1 MYLLIIFWILHPSK
15 CASRKRLNISPR
27 NNNFAQLVTQL
38 GIFLF
43 ILKYT
48 EKTVILDK
56 NRPKEIS
63 PMNPEAKT
71 VDDSRVETIHIVRP
85 NHLNG
90 ANRLFGGILMQW
102 IDEVAGIVAK
112 RHAMANVTTASV
124 DNLTFLHGAY
134 QNDMIVIKGK
144 LTWVGT
150 SSMEVCVDTY
160 VENLSGERHRINNA
174 HFMMVALDEHDKPI
188 RVPRLILQTEDE
200 HLAWEHGEE
209 RRRIRNERRAAKLDG
224 I

>member
-1 MYLLIIFWILHPSK
+1 MIH
-15 CASRKRLNISPR
+15 
-27 NNNFAQLVTQL
+27 
-38 GIFLF
+38 
-43 ILKYT
+43 
-48 EKTVILDK
+48 
-56 NRPKEIS
+56 
-63 PMNPEAKT
+63 PEAKT
-71 VDDSRVETIHIVRP
+71 VDESRVETVRVVRP

-112 RHAMANVTTASV
+112 RHCMCNVTTASV

-144 LTWVGT
+144 MTWVGS

-160 VENLSGERHRINNA
+160 VENLQGERLRINNA
-174 HFMMVALDEHDKPI
+174 HFMMVALDENDKPVQ
-188 RVPRLILQTEDE
+188 VPRLILQTEDE
-200 HLAWEHGEE
+200 HLAWAHGEE
-209 RRRIRNERRAAKLDG
+209 RRRIRNQRRKDKLDG

>member
-1 MYLLIIFWILHPSK
+1 M
-15 CASRKRLNISPR
+15 NI
-27 NNNFAQLVTQL
+27 
-38 GIFLF
+38 
-43 ILKYT
+43 
-48 EKTVILDK
+48 
-56 NRPKEIS
+56 
-63 PMNPEAKT
+63 EAKT
-71 VDDSRVETIHIVRP
+71 VDDSRVETVHLVRP

-112 RHAMANVTTASV
+112 RHCMCNVTTASV

-144 LTWVGT
+144 MTWVGS

-174 HFMMVALDEHDKPI
+174 HFMMVALDENDRPVK
-188 RVPRLILQTEDE
+188 VPRLILQTEDE
-200 HLAWEHGEE
+200 HLAWAHGEE
-209 RRRIRNERRAAKLDG
+209 RRRIRNQRREAKLDG

>member
-1 MYLLIIFWILHPSK
+1 M
-15 CASRKRLNISPR
+15 
-27 NNNFAQLVTQL
+27 
-38 GIFLF
+38 
-43 ILKYT
+43 
-48 EKTVILDK
+48 
-56 NRPKEIS
+56 
-63 PMNPEAKT
+63 EAKT
-71 VDDSRVETIHIVRP
+71 VDDSRVETVHIVRP

-112 RHAMANVTTASV
+112 RHSMCNVTTASV

-134 QNDMIVIKGK
+134 QNEMIVIQGK
-144 LTWVGT
+144 MTWVGS

-160 VENLSGERHRINNA
+160 VETLSGQRDRINNA
-174 HFMMVALDEHDKPI
+174 HFMMVALDENGKPVT
-188 RVPRLILQTEDE
+188 VPRLLLRTEDE

-209 RRRIRNERRAAKLDG
+209 RRRIRNQRKKSRLDG

>member
-1 MYLLIIFWILHPSK
+1 M
-15 CASRKRLNISPR
+15 IS
-27 NNNFAQLVTQL
+27 
-38 GIFLF
+38 
-43 ILKYT
+43 
-48 EKTVILDK
+48 
-56 NRPKEIS
+56 
-63 PMNPEAKT
+63 KT
-71 VDDSRVETIHIVRP
+71 VDESRVETVRIVRP

-112 RHAMANVTTASV
+112 RHSMCNVTTASV

-144 LTWVGT
+144 LTWVGS

-174 HFMMVALDEHDKPI
+174 HFMMVALDKDGKPAP
-188 RVPRLILQTEDE
+188 VPRLILRTEDE
-200 HLAWEHGEE
+200 QLAWAHGEE
-209 RRRIRNERRAAKLDG
+209 RRRIRLQRKKDKLDG

>member
-1 MYLLIIFWILHPSK
+1 MLS
-15 CASRKRLNISPR
+15 
-27 NNNFAQLVTQL
+27 
-38 GIFLF
+38 
-43 ILKYT
+43 
-48 EKTVILDK
+48 
-56 NRPKEIS
+56 
-63 PMNPEAKT
+63 KT
-71 VDDSRVETIHIVRP
+71 VDDSRVETVHIVRP

-112 RHAMANVTTASV
+112 RHSMSNVTTASV

-144 LTWVGT
+144 VTWVGT

-160 VENLSGERHRINNA
+160 VETLAGERDRINNA
-174 HFMMVALDEHDKPI
+174 HFMMVALDENNNP
-188 RVPRLILQTEDE
+188 VPVPKLILQTEE
-200 HLAWEHGEE
+200 ERLAWEHGEE
-209 RRRIRNERRAAKLDG
+209 RRRIRNQRKLNKLDG